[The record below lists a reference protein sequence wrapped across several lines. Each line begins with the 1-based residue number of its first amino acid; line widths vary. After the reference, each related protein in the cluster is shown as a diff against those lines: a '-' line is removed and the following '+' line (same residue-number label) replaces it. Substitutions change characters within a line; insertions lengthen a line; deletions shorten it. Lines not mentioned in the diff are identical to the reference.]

1 MARIFK
7 LGDYPSD
14 FPAFTMM
21 CTNKW
26 LSYQLGQAES
36 AGDLSLQA
44 EIRGLHK
51 LFRRCS
57 SRRGI
62 MVKKREFLDGM
73 NELNEA
79 LFFQKLSEHEE
90 KAEWRLE
97 EPKEAQ
103 SICSSKEVL

>member
-1 MARIFK
+1 
-7 LGDYPSD
+7 
-14 FPAFTMM
+14 
-21 CTNKW
+21 
-26 LSYQLGQAES
+26 
-36 AGDLSLQA
+36 
-44 EIRGLHK
+44 
-51 LFRRCS
+51 
-57 SRRGI
+57 

-73 NELNEA
+73 NELNDA